1 MRSAAASLMLCLAL
15 LHGSAA
21 TARDTMLLAHP
32 YPKEATYAARVIS
45 LICAE
50 AFQQLNMDVEVRMYP
65 PLRGALEAEAGN
77 VDGEVGRA
85 YAYIDTHPHLIRVEP
100 ALLSFRVTAFTR
112 IPGLR
117 ITGWD
122 SLKGTPYRVEYRSG
136 YSTFKARLEQTLP
149 LQQISAVVDSKIGL
163 QNVALGRTD
172 VFIDLEENVKVQLDR
187 LQNRYAQVYNAGLVQ
202 DTPVYIY
209 LHKRHAALAPRLE
222 EALSRMKASGAIARH
237 IAAALGEERG
247 ATP

>member
-1 MRSAAASLMLCLAL
+1 MLCVAL
-15 LHGSAA
+15 MHGTPA

-32 YPKEATYAARVIS
+32 YPKEATYAAHVLS

-50 AFQQLNMDVEVRMYP
+50 AFQQLNMDVEVRLYP

-85 YAYIDTHPHLIRVEP
+85 YTYIDTHPHLIRVEQ
-100 ALLSFRVTAFTR
+100 ALISFRVAAFTR

-122 SLKGTPYRVEYRSG
+122 SLRGTAYRVEYRSG

-149 LQQISAVVDSKIGL
+149 LQQISSVVDSKIGV

-172 VFIDLEENVKVQLDR
+172 VFIDLEENVQLQLDR
-187 LQNRYAQVYNAGLVQ
+187 LQSRYAQVYNAGLVQ

-209 LHKRHAALAPRLE
+209 LHKRHAALAPRLAE
-222 EALSRMKASGAIARH
+222 ILSKMKASGAINRH
-237 IAAALGEERG
+237 IATALSEDHG